1 MIESPSRT
9 LVKTITWRT
18 YTTIVGIITA
28 YLLTKSF
35 SLASAIALSQLIIN
49 TIIYAIHE
57 RVWLR
62 VQWGVQETF
71 ELHRRTIVKTIGWR
85 VIMLITATG
94 ITYFFTGNLTTAGS
108 FALIQLIVNTGLNI
122 VHERIWNRVQWKKL

>member
-1 MIESPSRT
+1 MIELATRT

-18 YTTIVGIITA
+18 YTTIVGVLTA

-35 SLASAIALSQLIIN
+35 SLSSAIALSQLIIN

-62 VQWGVQETF
+62 VQWGVRETF
-71 ELHRRTIVKTIGWR
+71 ELHRRTIVKTVGWR

-108 FALIQLIVNTGLNI
+108 FAVIQLVVNTGLNI
-122 VHERIWNRVQWKKL
+122 VHERIWNRIAWQKS